1 MAKATNRG
9 IVILYQG
16 QSLTKDVEEAIL
28 KIIAPF
34 TYGNEGKADVF
45 QLNANNLALAAAGQ
59 AQRGKLIYL
68 NVKSNTPEVKTPEVK
83 AADLVGITFEKQ
95 LKDEDPVLFVLRVS
109 SVVNAAKNDGSDG
122 SIALIR
128 ALKIAAKPGFS
139 FSVGSEIL
147 EKYHL
152 TSQALE
158 IIRRVLKA
166 NDIL

>member
-1 MAKATNRG
+1 MAKTTNRG

-16 QSLTKDVEEAIL
+16 QSLTKDVEEAIV

-59 AQRGKLIYL
+59 AQRDKLIYF
-68 NVKSNTPEVKTPEVK
+68 NVKSNTPEVK
-83 AADLVGITFEKQ
+83 AADLIGITFEKQ
-95 LKDEDPVLFVLRVS
+95 LKDKDPILLVMRIS
-109 SVVNAAKNDGSDG
+109 SAINAAKNDGSDG

-128 ALKIAAKPGFS
+128 ALKIAAKPGFG

-147 EKYHL
+147 KKYHL

-166 NDIL
+166 NDIPYE

>member
-16 QSLTKDVEEAIL
+16 QSLTKDVEEAIV

-59 AQRGKLIYL
+59 AQRGKLIYF
-68 NVKSNTPEVKTPEVK
+68 NVKSDTPEVK
-83 AADLVGITFEKQ
+83 AADLIGITFEKQ
-95 LKDEDPVLFVLRVS
+95 LKDEDPILLVMRIS
-109 SVVNAAKNDGSDG
+109 SAINAAKNDGSDG

-139 FSVGSEIL
+139 FSAGSEIL

-152 TSQALE
+152 TSQAIE
-158 IIRRVLKA
+158 IIRRVLTA
-166 NDIL
+166 NNIPYE

>member
-16 QSLTKDVEEAIL
+16 QSLTKDVEKAIV

-59 AQRGKLIYL
+59 AQRGKLIYF
-68 NVKSNTPEVKTPEVK
+68 NVKSDTTETK
-83 AADLVGITFEKQ
+83 AADLIGITFEKQ

-152 TSQALE
+152 TSQAIE
-158 IIRRVLKA
+158 IIRRVLTA
-166 NDIL
+166 NNIPYE

>member
-1 MAKATNRG
+1 MTKATNRG

-59 AQRGKLIYL
+59 AQRGKLIYF
-68 NVKSNTPEVKTPEVK
+68 NVKSDTPEVK
-83 AADLVGITFEKQ
+83 AADLIGITFEKQ

-109 SVVNAAKNDGSDG
+109 SVVNTAKNDVSDG
-122 SIALIR
+122 AVALIR

-166 NDIL
+166 NDIPYE

>member
-16 QSLTKDVEEAIL
+16 QSLTKDVEEAIV

-68 NVKSNTPEVKTPEVK
+68 NVKSDTPESK
-83 AADLVGITFEKQ
+83 AADLIGITFEKQ

-109 SVVNAAKNDGSDG
+109 SVINAAKNDGSDG

-152 TSQALE
+152 TSQAIE
-158 IIRRVLKA
+158 IIRRVLTA
-166 NDIL
+166 NNIPYE

>member
-16 QSLTKDVEEAIL
+16 QSLTKNVEEAIL

-45 QLNANNLALAAAGQ
+45 QLNANDLALAAAGQ
-59 AQRGKLIYL
+59 VQRSKLIYF
-68 NVKSNTPEVKTPEVK
+68 NVKSDTPEVK
-83 AADLVGITFEKQ
+83 AADLIGITFEKQ
-95 LKDEDPVLFVLRVS
+95 LKDEDPILLVMRIS
-109 SVVNAAKNDGSDG
+109 SAINAAKNDGSDG

-166 NDIL
+166 NDIPYE

>member
-16 QSLTKDVEEAIL
+16 QSLTKDVEEAIV

-59 AQRGKLIYL
+59 AQRGKLIYF
-68 NVKSNTPEVKTPEVK
+68 NVKSDTPEAK
-83 AADLVGITFEKQ
+83 AADLIGITFEKQ

-109 SVVNAAKNDGSDG
+109 SVINAAKNDGSDG

-152 TSQALE
+152 TSQAIE
-158 IIRRVLKA
+158 IIRRVLTA
-166 NDIL
+166 NNIPYE

>member
-34 TYGNEGKADVF
+34 TYRNEGKVDVF
-45 QLNANNLALAAAGQ
+45 QLNANDLALAAAGQ
-59 AQRGKLIYL
+59 TQRGKLIYF
-68 NVKSNTPEVKTPEVK
+68 NVKSDTPEVK
-83 AADLVGITFEKQ
+83 AADLIGITFEKQ
-95 LKDEDPVLFVLRVS
+95 LKDEDQILLVMRIS
-109 SVVNAAKNDGSDG
+109 SAVNAAKNNGSDG

-166 NDIL
+166 NDIPYE

>member
-59 AQRGKLIYL
+59 AQRGKLIYF
-68 NVKSNTPEVKTPEVK
+68 NVKSDTPEVK
-83 AADLVGITFEKQ
+83 AADLIGITFEKQ

-109 SVVNAAKNDGSDG
+109 SAVNAAKNDSSDG
-122 SIALIR
+122 AVALIR

-166 NDIL
+166 NDIPYE

>member
-9 IVILYQG
+9 LVILYQG
-16 QSLTKDVEEAIL
+16 QSLAKDVEEAIL

-59 AQRGKLIYL
+59 AQRGKLIYF
-68 NVKSNTPEVKTPEVK
+68 NVKSDTPEVK
-83 AADLVGITFEKQ
+83 AADIIGITFEKQ

-166 NDIL
+166 NDIPYE

>member
-16 QSLTKDVEEAIL
+16 QSLAKDVEEAIL

-59 AQRGKLIYL
+59 AQRSKLIYF
-68 NVKSNTPEVKTPEVK
+68 NVKSDTPEVK
-83 AADLVGITFEKQ
+83 AADLIGITFEKQ
-95 LKDEDPVLFVLRVS
+95 LKDEDPILLVMRIS
-109 SVVNAAKNDGSDG
+109 SAINAAKNNGSDG

-128 ALKIAAKPGFS
+128 ALKIAAKPGFG

-152 TSQALE
+152 TSQAIE
-158 IIRRVLKA
+158 IIRRVLTA
-166 NDIL
+166 NNIPYE

>member
-16 QSLTKDVEEAIL
+16 QSLTKDVEEAIV

-59 AQRGKLIYL
+59 AQRSKLIYF
-68 NVKSNTPEVKTPEVK
+68 NVKSDTPETK
-83 AADLVGITFEKQ
+83 AADLIGITFEKQ
-95 LKDEDPVLFVLRVS
+95 LKDEDPVFFVLRVS
-109 SVVNAAKNDGSDG
+109 SVINAAKNNGSDG

-147 EKYHL
+147 EKYHI
-152 TSQALE
+152 TSQAIE
-158 IIRRVLKA
+158 IIRRVLTA
-166 NDIL
+166 NNIPYE

>member
-59 AQRGKLIYL
+59 AQRDKLIYF
-68 NVKSNTPEVKTPEVK
+68 NVKSDTAEVK
-83 AADLVGITFEKQ
+83 AADLIGITFEKQ

-109 SVVNAAKNDGSDG
+109 SVVNAAKNNGSDG

-147 EKYHL
+147 EKYHI

-166 NDIL
+166 NDIPYE

>member
-16 QSLTKDVEEAIL
+16 QSLTKNVEEAIL

-59 AQRGKLIYL
+59 AQRSKLIYF
-68 NVKSNTPEVKTPEVK
+68 NVKSDTPEVK
-83 AADLVGITFEKQ
+83 AADLIGITFEKQ
-95 LKDEDPVLFVLRVS
+95 LKDEDPILLVMRIS
-109 SVVNAAKNDGSDG
+109 SAINAAKNDGSDG

-128 ALKIAAKPGFS
+128 ALKIAAKPGFG

-158 IIRRVLKA
+158 IIRRVLTA
-166 NDIL
+166 NDIPYE

>member
-1 MAKATNRG
+1 MAAKFTNRG

-59 AQRGKLIYL
+59 AQRGKLIYF
-68 NVKSNTPEVKTPEVK
+68 NVKSDTPEIK
-83 AADLVGITFEKQ
+83 AADIIGITFEKQ

-109 SVVNAAKNDGSDG
+109 SAVNAAKNDASDG
-122 SIALIR
+122 AVALIR

-166 NDIL
+166 NDISYE

>member
-16 QSLTKDVEEAIL
+16 QSLTKDVEEAIV

-59 AQRGKLIYL
+59 AQRGKLIYF
-68 NVKSNTPEVKTPEVK
+68 NVKSDTPETK
-83 AADLVGITFEKQ
+83 AADLIGITFEKQ

-109 SVVNAAKNDGSDG
+109 SVINAAKNDGSDG

-152 TSQALE
+152 TSQAIE
-158 IIRRVLKA
+158 IIRRVLTA
-166 NDIL
+166 NNIPYE

>member
-16 QSLTKDVEEAIL
+16 QSLTKDVEEAIV

-59 AQRGKLIYL
+59 AQRGKLIYF
-68 NVKSNTPEVKTPEVK
+68 NVKSDTPETK
-83 AADLVGITFEKQ
+83 AADLIGITFEKQ
-95 LKDEDPVLFVLRVS
+95 LKDKDPVLFVLRVS
-109 SVVNAAKNDGSDG
+109 SVVNAAKNNGSDG

-152 TSQALE
+152 TSQAIE
-158 IIRRVLKA
+158 IIRRVLTA
-166 NDIL
+166 NNIPYE

>member
-59 AQRGKLIYL
+59 AQRGKLIYF
-68 NVKSNTPEVKTPEVK
+68 NVKSDTPEIK
-83 AADLVGITFEKQ
+83 AADIIGITFEKQ
-95 LKDEDPVLFVLRVS
+95 LKDEDPVLFVLRIS
-109 SVVNAAKNDGSDG
+109 SAVNAAKNDASDG
-122 SIALIR
+122 AVALIR

-166 NDIL
+166 NDIPYE

>member
-59 AQRGKLIYL
+59 AQRSKLIYF
-68 NVKSNTPEVKTPEVK
+68 NVKSDTPEIK
-83 AADLVGITFEKQ
+83 AADLIGITFEKQ
-95 LKDEDPVLFVLRVS
+95 LKDEDPILLVMRIS
-109 SVVNAAKNDGSDG
+109 SAINAAKNDGSDG

-152 TSQALE
+152 TSRVLE
-158 IIRRVLKA
+158 IIRRVLTA
-166 NDIL
+166 NNIPYE

>member
-9 IVILYQG
+9 LVILYQG

-59 AQRGKLIYL
+59 AQRGKLIYF
-68 NVKSNTPEVKTPEVK
+68 NVKSDTPEVK
-83 AADLVGITFEKQ
+83 AADLIGITFEKQ

-109 SVVNAAKNDGSDG
+109 SAVNAAKNDASDG
-122 SIALIR
+122 AVALIR

-166 NDIL
+166 NDISYE

>member
-59 AQRGKLIYL
+59 AQRGKLICL
-68 NVKSNTPEVKTPEVK
+68 NVKSNTPEVK
-83 AADLVGITFEKQ
+83 AADLIGITFEKQ
-95 LKDEDPVLFVLRVS
+95 LKDEDPILLVMRIS
-109 SVVNAAKNDGSDG
+109 SAINAAKNDGSDG
-122 SIALIR
+122 AIALIR
-128 ALKIAAKPGFS
+128 ALKIAAKPGFG

-152 TSQALE
+152 TSQAIE
-158 IIRRVLKA
+158 IIRRVLTA
-166 NDIL
+166 NNIPYE

>member
-16 QSLTKDVEEAIL
+16 QSLTKDIEEAIL

-59 AQRGKLIYL
+59 AQRGKLIYF
-68 NVKSNTPEVKTPEVK
+68 NVKSNTPEVK
-83 AADLVGITFEKQ
+83 AADLIGITFEKQ
-95 LKDEDPVLFVLRVS
+95 LKDEDPILLVMRIS
-109 SVVNAAKNDGSDG
+109 SAINAAKNDGSDG

-166 NDIL
+166 NDIPYE

>member
-16 QSLTKDVEEAIL
+16 QSLTKDVEEAIV

-59 AQRGKLIYL
+59 AQRGKLIYF
-68 NVKSNTPEVKTPEVK
+68 NVKSDTTETK
-83 AADLVGITFEKQ
+83 AADLIGITFEKQ
-95 LKDEDPVLFVLRVS
+95 LKDEDPVLFVMRIS
-109 SVVNAAKNDGSDG
+109 SAINAAKNNVSDG

-152 TSQALE
+152 TSQAIE
-158 IIRRVLKA
+158 IIRRVLTA
-166 NDIL
+166 NNIPYE

>member
-59 AQRGKLIYL
+59 AQRSKLIYF
-68 NVKSNTPEVKTPEVK
+68 NVKSDTPEVK
-83 AADLVGITFEKQ
+83 AADLIGITFEKQ
-95 LKDEDPVLFVLRVS
+95 LKDEDPILLVMRVS
-109 SVVNAAKNDGSDG
+109 SAINAAKNDGSDG

-128 ALKIAAKPGFS
+128 ALKIAAKPGFG

-152 TSQALE
+152 TSQAIE
-158 IIRRVLKA
+158 IIRRVLTA
-166 NDIL
+166 NNIPYE

>member
-16 QSLTKDVEEAIL
+16 QSLTKDVEEAIV

-59 AQRGKLIYL
+59 AQRGKLIYF
-68 NVKSNTPEVKTPEVK
+68 NVKSDTPEIK
-83 AADLVGITFEKQ
+83 AADIIGITFEKQ
-95 LKDEDPVLFVLRVS
+95 LKDEDPILLVMRIS
-109 SVVNAAKNDGSDG
+109 SAINAAKNDGSDG

-128 ALKIAAKPGFS
+128 ALKIAAKPGFG

-152 TSQALE
+152 TSQAIE
-158 IIRRVLKA
+158 IIRRVLTAKSIA
-166 NDIL
+166 

>member
-34 TYGNEGKADVF
+34 MYGNEGKADVF

-59 AQRGKLIYL
+59 AQRGKLIYF
-68 NVKSNTPEVKTPEVK
+68 NVKSDTPEVK
-83 AADLVGITFEKQ
+83 AADLIGITFEKQ
-95 LKDEDPVLFVLRVS
+95 LKDEDPILLVMRVS
-109 SVVNAAKNDGSDG
+109 SAINAAKNDGSDG

-166 NDIL
+166 NDIPYE

>member
-59 AQRGKLIYL
+59 ARRSKLIYF
-68 NVKSNTPEVKTPEVK
+68 NVKSDTPEVK
-83 AADLVGITFEKQ
+83 AADLIGITFEKQ
-95 LKDEDPVLFVLRVS
+95 LKDEDPILLVMRVS
-109 SVVNAAKNDGSDG
+109 SAINAAKNDGSDG

-128 ALKIAAKPGFS
+128 ALKIAA
-139 FSVGSEIL
+139 
-147 EKYHL
+147 
-152 TSQALE
+152 
-158 IIRRVLKA
+158 
-166 NDIL
+166 

>member
-9 IVILYQG
+9 LVILYQG

-59 AQRGKLIYL
+59 AQRGKLIYF
-68 NVKSNTPEVKTPEVK
+68 NVKSDTPEIK
-83 AADLVGITFEKQ
+83 AADLIGITFEKQ
-95 LKDEDPVLFVLRVS
+95 LKDEDPVFFVLRIS
-109 SVVNAAKNDGSDG
+109 SAVNAAKNDASDG
-122 SIALIR
+122 AVALIR

-166 NDIL
+166 NDIPYE

>member
-16 QSLTKDVEEAIL
+16 QSLTKNVEEAIL

-59 AQRGKLIYL
+59 AQRGKLIYF
-68 NVKSNTPEVKTPEVK
+68 NVKSDTPEVK
-83 AADLVGITFEKQ
+83 AADLIGITFEKQ
-95 LKDEDPVLFVLRVS
+95 LKDEDPILLVMRIS
-109 SVVNAAKNDGSDG
+109 SAINAAKNDGSDG

-166 NDIL
+166 NDIPYE

>member
-16 QSLTKDVEEAIL
+16 QSLTKDVEEAIV

-59 AQRGKLIYL
+59 AQRGKLIYF
-68 NVKSNTPEVKTPEVK
+68 NVKSDAPETK
-83 AADLVGITFEKQ
+83 AADLIGITFEKQ
-95 LKDEDPVLFVLRVS
+95 LKDEDPVLFVMRIS
-109 SVVNAAKNDGSDG
+109 SAINAAKNNVSDG

-152 TSQALE
+152 TSQAIE
-158 IIRRVLKA
+158 IIRRVLTA
-166 NDIL
+166 NNIPYE

>member
-59 AQRGKLIYL
+59 AQRSKLIYF
-68 NVKSNTPEVKTPEVK
+68 NVKSDTPEVK
-83 AADLVGITFEKQ
+83 AADLIGITFEKQ
-95 LKDEDPVLFVLRVS
+95 LKDEDPILLVMRIS
-109 SVVNAAKNDGSDG
+109 SAINAAKNDGSDG

-158 IIRRVLKA
+158 IIRRVLKV
-166 NDIL
+166 NDIPYE

>member
-59 AQRGKLIYL
+59 AQRGKLIYF
-68 NVKSNTPEVKTPEVK
+68 NVKSDTPEIK
-83 AADLVGITFEKQ
+83 AADLIGITFEKQ
-95 LKDEDPVLFVLRVS
+95 LKDEDPILLVMRVS
-109 SVVNAAKNDGSDG
+109 SAINAAKNDGSDG

-166 NDIL
+166 NDIPYE

>member
-16 QSLTKDVEEAIL
+16 QSLTKDVEEAIV

-59 AQRGKLIYL
+59 AQRSKLIYF
-68 NVKSNTPEVKTPEVK
+68 NVKSDTPEAK
-83 AADLVGITFEKQ
+83 AADLIGITFEKQ
-95 LKDEDPVLFVLRVS
+95 LKDEDSVLFVLRVS
-109 SVVNAAKNDGSDG
+109 SVVNAAKNNGSDG

-152 TSQALE
+152 TSQAIE
-158 IIRRVLKA
+158 IIRRVLTA
-166 NDIL
+166 NNIPYE

>member
-59 AQRGKLIYL
+59 AQRGKLIYF
-68 NVKSNTPEVKTPEVK
+68 NVKSDTPEVK
-83 AADLVGITFEKQ
+83 AADLIGITFEKQ
-95 LKDEDPVLFVLRVS
+95 LKDEDPVLFVMRVS
-109 SVVNAAKNDGSDG
+109 SAINAAKNDASDG

-166 NDIL
+166 NDIPYE

>member
-1 MAKATNRG
+1 MTKATNRG

-59 AQRGKLIYL
+59 AQRGKLIYF
-68 NVKSNTPEVKTPEVK
+68 NVKPDTPEAK
-83 AADLVGITFEKQ
+83 AADLIGITFEKQ
-95 LKDEDPVLFVLRVS
+95 LKDEDPVLFILRVS
-109 SVVNAAKNDGSDG
+109 SAVNAAKNNS
-122 SIALIR
+122 SIGAVALIR

-166 NDIL
+166 NDIPYE

>member
-9 IVILYQG
+9 LVILYQG

-59 AQRGKLIYL
+59 AQRGKLIYF
-68 NVKSNTPEVKTPEVK
+68 NVKSDTPEIK
-83 AADLVGITFEKQ
+83 AADIIGITFEKQ

-166 NDIL
+166 NDIPYE

>member
-16 QSLTKDVEEAIL
+16 QSLTKNVEEAIL

-34 TYGNEGKADVF
+34 MYGNEGKADVF

-59 AQRGKLIYL
+59 AQRGKLIYF
-68 NVKSNTPEVKTPEVK
+68 NVKSDTPEIK
-83 AADLVGITFEKQ
+83 AADLIGITFEKQ
-95 LKDEDPVLFVLRVS
+95 LKDEDPILLVMRIS
-109 SVVNAAKNDGSDG
+109 SAINAAKNDGSDG

-166 NDIL
+166 NDIPYE

>member
-16 QSLTKDVEEAIL
+16 QSLTSDVEKAIL
-28 KIIAPF
+28 QIIAPF

-59 AQRGKLIYL
+59 AQRGKLIYF
-68 NVKSNTPEVKTPEVK
+68 NVKSDTPEVK
-83 AADLVGITFEKQ
+83 AADLIGITFEKQ

-109 SVVNAAKNDGSDG
+109 SAVNAAKNDSSDG
-122 SIALIR
+122 AVALIR

-166 NDIL
+166 NDIPYE

>member
-59 AQRGKLIYL
+59 AQRGKLIYF
-68 NVKSNTPEVKTPEVK
+68 NVKSDTAEVK
-83 AADLVGITFEKQ
+83 AADLIGITFEKQ

-109 SVVNAAKNDGSDG
+109 SVVNAAKNNGSDG

-166 NDIL
+166 NDIPYE